1 MNIFKILA
9 NGDGSIN
16 EPNVSAFLGY
26 LLNPYADH
34 GLGFEFL
41 DSFLKQIE
49 IQDEKFITL
58 KYDYEIFFEQA
69 FKEEDKSKQIVDIV
83 ILCINNNIGKQKES
97 YVKSILSND
106 KKVEYIFLIENKI
119 NKASKTAN
127 QLKDQFDS
135 TIIELSKIPELK
147 IGNEKIYSIYITPKE
162 KTLINE
168 FNTFESSTKKHIYWK
183 DEIETNESTL
193 LKILKNIID
202 KEAKAE
208 TEAINEYTKHTIKSF
223 IQFVENDFKSEK
235 QEQKERKNDGSYIEK
250 YKKLNIES
258 QIEQKLSTLKQKL
271 VERDEKFNNLLSDP
285 DLTEQRFPFLC
296 LNLENITIKIQ
307 AGASTRKTVS
317 FLFQANKK
325 LPNSK
330 SKLKN
335 ISEYLNIS
343 IKKEKY
349 DDAYCRT
356 DEMQTQIPIDQY
368 DEIFNKL
375 IELINIVQNS

>member
-147 IGNEKIYSIYITPKE
+147 LAMKKIYSIYITPKE
-162 KTLINE
+162 K
-168 FNTFESSTKKHIYWK
+168 H
-183 DEIETNESTL
+183 
-193 LKILKNIID
+193 
-202 KEAKAE
+202 
-208 TEAINEYTKHTIKSF
+208 
-223 IQFVENDFKSEK
+223 
-235 QEQKERKNDGSYIEK
+235 
-250 YKKLNIES
+250 
-258 QIEQKLSTLKQKL
+258 
-271 VERDEKFNNLLSDP
+271 
-285 DLTEQRFPFLC
+285 
-296 LNLENITIKIQ
+296 
-307 AGASTRKTVS
+307 
-317 FLFQANKK
+317 
-325 LPNSK
+325 
-330 SKLKN
+330 
-335 ISEYLNIS
+335 
-343 IKKEKY
+343 
-349 DDAYCRT
+349 
-356 DEMQTQIPIDQY
+356 
-368 DEIFNKL
+368 
-375 IELINIVQNS
+375 